1 MSLFLWMVL
10 GAAAGWVASQL
21 MKDSGY
27 GQMIEILLG
36 VAGAVAGGIVTGMV
50 LGMNT
55 ASGFNLETFVG
66 AVLGAVMVIAGSRAY
81 KYSRTRA

>member
-10 GAAAGWVASQL
+10 GAVAGWLASMV

-27 GQMIEILLG
+27 GQMTETILG
-36 VAGAVAGGIVTGMV
+36 MAGAIAGGILTGLL

-55 ASGFNLETFVG
+55 ASGFNVETLVG
-66 AVLGAVMVIAGSRAY
+66 SVLAAALVITASRAF
-81 KYSRTRA
+81 KHSRANA

>member
-10 GAAAGWVASQL
+10 GAAAGWGASQL

-27 GQMIEILLG
+27 GQMMEILLG
-36 VAGAVAGGIVTGMV
+36 VAGAVAGGIATGMI

-66 AVLGAVMVIAGSRAY
+66 ALLGAAVAIVASRAY
-81 KYSRTRA
+81 KYSRARA